1 MKFNPPKVEGK
12 DDITGEDLIQR
23 KDDNAAVLNK
33 RLEAYHT
40 QTAPIL
46 DFYQKKGVLRSI
58 NAMQDMKKVWEELE
72 RSLAWFILNIMKSKK
87 ARSSSRSVLDK
98 PNVTAL
104 LQSLQS
110 QDLNIINR
118 ALEVIAQYLYSS
130 TPQIKSNSSI
140 IIAQVSHI
148 LPALRAGIDSSLT
161 HLKPHPL
168 HSRVL

>member
-1 MKFNPPKVEGK
+1 
-12 DDITGEDLIQR
+12 
-23 KDDNAAVLNK
+23 
-33 RLEAYHT
+33 
-40 QTAPIL
+40 
-46 DFYQKKGVLRSI
+46 
-58 NAMQDMKKVWEELE
+58 
-72 RSLAWFILNIMKSKK
+72 MKSKK
-87 ARSSSRSVLDK
+87 ARSSSRSPLDK

-110 QDLNIINR
+110 QDLNVINR

-140 IIAQVSHI
+140 IIAQVSHL

-168 HSRVL
+168 QSRVLEYSARVAIAFIHHCGLEMETLFPTHLMPVLLRSFASPDLDPSVDHVSYYA

>member
-72 RSLAWFILNIMKSKK
+72 RSLA
-87 ARSSSRSVLDK
+87 
-98 PNVTAL
+98 
-104 LQSLQS
+104 
-110 QDLNIINR
+110 
-118 ALEVIAQYLYSS
+118 
-130 TPQIKSNSSI
+130 
-140 IIAQVSHI
+140 
-148 LPALRAGIDSSLT
+148 
-161 HLKPHPL
+161 
-168 HSRVL
+168 